1 MPTSSPPSNPIATSD
16 HIASRLDNSGVS
28 FRGDREQDASIEKF
42 LQLVDAHERFLV
54 VSHTHPDGD
63 AVGSTLAMGLLLEKL
78 GKRVTYYNRDEM
90 PPQFRFLPAADR
102 WVTTLAP
109 DHEPIDVTV
118 ILDCAQLHR
127 IGESLEEA
135 GILGDQIAVVDHHKT
150 WDDDFA
156 SVYVRDVDAAA
167 TGEVIFRILTAAGL
181 ELDADIA
188 RCLYCCVLTDTGSFR
203 YSSTSKRSFQIAG
216 ELLEAGIDPWEMT
229 SAIYES
235 QPLEKVKLLGM
246 ALSTLERRGALASIR
261 LEQKMFEALLGDQ
274 RHQMDLTGL
283 ADGFINHARGIA
295 GVEMAAQLY
304 EEQISDPTALP
315 TWRVAFRSRGHVDA
329 ARLAAMFG
337 GGGNRN
343 AAGCTIVGEAADVEQ
358 QLAMALSTLMSAPTS
373 SP

>member
-1 MPTSSPPSNPIATSD
+1 MSTSSGPSTVQPA
-16 HIASRLDNSGVS
+16 HISTRLDSSSVS
-28 FRGDREQDASIEKF
+28 FRDDLEQDASIEKF
-42 LQLVDAHERFLV
+42 LQLVDAHQRFLV

-63 AVGSTLAMGLLLEKL
+63 AVGSTLAMGLILEKL
-78 GKRVTYYNRDEM
+78 GKQVTFYNRDEM
-90 PPQFRFLPAADR
+90 PSQFRFLPAADR
-102 WVTTLAP
+102 WVTKLEP
-109 DHEPIDVTV
+109 GHDPIDVTV

-135 GILGDQIAVVDHHKT
+135 GVLGEQIAVVDHHKT

-156 SVYVRDVDAAA
+156 SVYVRDVEAAA
-167 TGEVIFRILTAAGL
+167 TGEVIFRILVAAGL
-181 ELDADIA
+181 ALDADIA

-229 SAIYES
+229 SEIYES

-246 ALSTLERRGALASIR
+246 ALATLERRGALASIR
-261 LEQKMFEALLGDQ
+261 LEQRMFEALLGAR
-274 RHQMDLTGL
+274 RHHTDLTGL

-304 EEQISDPTALP
+304 EEPISDPTELP
-315 TWRVAFRSRGHVDA
+315 TWRIAFRSRGHVNA
-329 ARLAAMFG
+329 SELAAMFG

-343 AAGCTIVGEAADVEQ
+343 AAGCTIVGHAADVEQ
-358 QLAMALSTLMSAPTS
+358 RLADALSTLMNQSV
-373 SP
+373 SPDS

>member
-1 MPTSSPPSNPIATSD
+1 
-16 HIASRLDNSGVS
+16 
-28 FRGDREQDASIEKF
+28 
-42 LQLVDAHERFLV
+42 
-54 VSHTHPDGD
+54 
-63 AVGSTLAMGLLLEKL
+63 
-78 GKRVTYYNRDEM
+78 
-90 PPQFRFLPAADR
+90 
-102 WVTTLAP
+102 
-109 DHEPIDVTV
+109 
-118 ILDCAQLHR
+118 
-127 IGESLEEA
+127 
-135 GILGDQIAVVDHHKT
+135 
-150 WDDDFA
+150 
-156 SVYVRDVDAAA
+156 
-167 TGEVIFRILTAAGL
+167 
-181 ELDADIA
+181 
-188 RCLYCCVLTDTGSFR
+188 
-203 YSSTSKRSFQIAG
+203 
-216 ELLEAGIDPWEMT
+216 MT

-304 EEQISDPTALP
+304 EEPISDPTALP